1 MDLDKIDI
9 SFATLK
15 EEMLRNLQLV
25 VKNQF
30 TKLYDDMVMQIRLS
44 LNNQKIKLT
53 ELENEFK
60 QDKDMK
66 GQVQQLLF
74 SEIIFVSQFSAI

>member
-9 SFATLK
+9 SFAALK
-15 EEMLRNLQLV
+15 EEMLQNLQLV
-25 VKNQF
+25 AKNQF
-30 TKLYDDMVMQIRLS
+30 TKLYDDMVTQIRLS

-60 QDKDMK
+60 RDKDMK
-66 GQVQQLLF
+66 GQV
-74 SEIIFVSQFSAI
+74 

>member
-44 LNNQKIKLT
+44 LNNQKIKLI

-74 SEIIFVSQFSAI
+74 SEIIFVS

>member
-30 TKLYDDMVMQIRLS
+30 TKFYDDMVMQIRLS

-74 SEIIFVSQFSAI
+74 SEIIFVS

>member
-9 SFATLK
+9 SFAVLK

-25 VKNQF
+25 AKNQF
-30 TKLYDDMVMQIRLS
+30 TKLYDDMVTQIRLS

-60 QDKDMK
+60 WDKDMK

-74 SEIIFVSQFSAI
+74 SEIIFVS

>member
-44 LNNQKIKLT
+44 LNNQKTKLT
-53 ELENEFK
+53 ELENKFK
-60 QDKDMK
+60 RDKDMK

-74 SEIIFVSQFSAI
+74 SEIIFVS

>member
-60 QDKDMK
+60 RDKDMK

-74 SEIIFVSQFSAI
+74 SEIIFVS

>member
-9 SFATLK
+9 SFAALK
-15 EEMLRNLQLV
+15 EEMLQNLQLV
-25 VKNQF
+25 AKNQF
-30 TKLYDDMVMQIRLS
+30 TKLYDDMVTQIRLS

-60 QDKDMK
+60 RDKDMK

-74 SEIIFVSQFSAI
+74 SEIIFVS

>member
-74 SEIIFVSQFSAI
+74 SEIIFVS

>member
-9 SFATLK
+9 SFAALK
-15 EEMLRNLQLV
+15 EEMLQNLQLV
-25 VKNQF
+25 AKNQF

-74 SEIIFVSQFSAI
+74 SEIIFVS

>member
-9 SFATLK
+9 SFAALK
-15 EEMLRNLQLV
+15 EEMLQNLQLV
-25 VKNQF
+25 AKNQF
-30 TKLYDDMVMQIRLS
+30 TKLYDDMVTQIRLS

-74 SEIIFVSQFSAI
+74 SEIIFMS

>member
-9 SFATLK
+9 SFAALK
-15 EEMLRNLQLV
+15 EEMLQNLQLV
-25 VKNQF
+25 AKNQF
-30 TKLYDDMVMQIRLS
+30 TKLYDDMVTQIRLS

-60 QDKDMK
+60 WDKDMK

-74 SEIIFVSQFSAI
+74 SEIIFVS

>member
-9 SFATLK
+9 SFAALK
-15 EEMLRNLQLV
+15 EEMLQNLQLV
-25 VKNQF
+25 AKNQF
-30 TKLYDDMVMQIRLS
+30 TKLYDDMVTQIRLS

-74 SEIIFVSQFSAI
+74 SEIIFVS

>member
-30 TKLYDDMVMQIRLS
+30 TKFYDDMVMQIRLS

>member
-30 TKLYDDMVMQIRLS
+30 TKFYDDMVMQIRLS

-60 QDKDMK
+60 RDKDMK

-74 SEIIFVSQFSAI
+74 SEIIFVS

>member
-9 SFATLK
+9 SFAALK
-15 EEMLRNLQLV
+15 EEMLQNLQLV

-74 SEIIFVSQFSAI
+74 SEIIFVS

>member
-9 SFATLK
+9 NFAALK
-15 EEMLRNLQLV
+15 EEMLQNLQLV
-25 VKNQF
+25 AKNQF
-30 TKLYDDMVMQIRLS
+30 TKLYDDMVTQIRLS

-60 QDKDMK
+60 RDKDMK
-66 GQVQQLLF
+66 GQV
-74 SEIIFVSQFSAI
+74 

>member
-1 MDLDKIDI
+1 MDIDKIDI
-9 SFATLK
+9 SLAALK
-15 EEMLRNLQLV
+15 EEMLQNLQLV

-44 LNNQKIKLT
+44 LKTQKIKLT

-60 QDKDMK
+60 QDKDTK
-66 GQVQQLLF
+66 GQVQ
-74 SEIIFVSQFSAI
+74 

>member
-30 TKLYDDMVMQIRLS
+30 TKFYDDMVMQIRLS

-74 SEIIFVSQFSAI
+74 SEIIFMS

>member
-9 SFATLK
+9 SFAVLK

-25 VKNQF
+25 AKNQF
-30 TKLYDDMVMQIRLS
+30 TKLYDDMVTQIRLS

-60 QDKDMK
+60 RDKDMK

-74 SEIIFVSQFSAI
+74 SEIIFVS